1 MELYKVTLAAFLL
14 MGLNILF
21 GNGATLCGLPAE
33 SDGAKQFGIGLIAYA
48 IAHHLVPMQDAPKRH
63 GSLAFI
69 LFAFYMNGTF
79 TNETKMA
86 VLALAIFNFMGG
98 DSSKAV
104 TQVEGSDKQR
114 AFFIFFNFAWACQF
128 VIYFMKP
135 SDWPYYG
142 DADDKSVYL
151 LSILFLTWVSENTSN
166 PPTSTAAGLKTFFY
180 VILLSNIAAIIFI
193 HGMSWAAWKET
204 NDEVWIMYGVT
215 AAFAY
220 WASM

>member
-104 TQVEGSDKQR
+104 TQVEGSAKQR

-135 SDWPYYG
+135 SDWPYYN
-142 DADDKSVYL
+142 ADDKSVYL

-220 WASM
+220 YASM

>member
-86 VLALAIFNFMGG
+86 VLALAIFNFMGE
-98 DSSKAV
+98 
-104 TQVEGSDKQR
+104 TLQKQ
-114 AFFIFFNFAWACQF
+114 
-128 VIYFMKP
+128 
-135 SDWPYYG
+135 
-142 DADDKSVYL
+142 
-151 LSILFLTWVSENTSN
+151 
-166 PPTSTAAGLKTFFY
+166 
-180 VILLSNIAAIIFI
+180 
-193 HGMSWAAWKET
+193 
-204 NDEVWIMYGVT
+204 
-215 AAFAY
+215 
-220 WASM
+220 